1 MNPEEAK
8 MVQLIFEKY
17 ALGKLVY
24 SFIGTIFYGNVD
36 TEIIKGERLT
46 AM

>member
-1 MNPEEAK
+1 

-17 ALGKLVY
+17 ALGNWSTHSLEH
-24 SFIGTIFYGNVD
+24 FYGNVD